1 MTIHSEGTQKVLQTL
16 ENLNFQGSIT
26 YLADDAKTAQQ
37 AADGL
42 GCKVDQI
49 AKSIVFRLQDQ
60 QTPLLVIASGRN
72 RINEKHVGHLLN
84 DTLESVDAK
93 FVKEETGFVIGGV
106 SPVGHT
112 NSITTIIDEDLFQY
126 ETIWAAA
133 GHPKAV
139 FQLTPDQLVTLT
151 KGQVMQVT

>member
-1 MTIHSEGTQKVLQTL
+1 MTIHSEGRQRVLQAL
-16 ENLNFQGSIT
+16 ENLNFQGRIT
-26 YLADDAKTAQQ
+26 DLADDAKTAQQ

-60 QTPLLVIASGRN
+60 QVPVLVIASGRN
-72 RINEKHVGHLLN
+72 RINEKSVGLLLN

-93 FVKEETGFVIGGV
+93 FVKEETGFAIGGV
-106 SPVGHT
+106 SPVGHKKAVT
-112 NSITTIIDEDLFQY
+112 IIIDEDLFQY

-139 FQLTPDQLVTLT
+139 FQLTPDQLVRLT
-151 KGQVMQVT
+151 NAQVMKVT